1 MNNDLNFKK
10 DLLSQRFTLPKYFGI
25 SPRMVTYWK
34 TKEVL
39 PFFDAGKKA
48 KMNVPQALWLCLI
61 QELSEFGINTTKLA
75 ELAKMVWDEPR

>member
-1 MNNDLNFKK
+1 MNSDLDFKK
-10 DLLSQRFTLPKYFGI
+10 DLLGQRFTLPKYFGI

-48 KMNVPQALWLCLI
+48 KMNVPQAL
-61 QELSEFGINTTKLA
+61 
-75 ELAKMVWDEPR
+75 